1 MLMRGR
7 RLPGW
12 SEGVGTTMAEEQT
25 SMEEAKVTTAW
36 AEMLR
41 RSGTRAAQLT
51 SRILMC

>member
-36 AEMLR
+36 AEMLAAIR
-41 RSGTRAAQLT
+41 YPCRSAQA
-51 SRILMC
+51 SPGS

>member
-25 SMEEAKVTTAW
+25 SMEEPKVTTAW
-36 AEMLR
+36 AEMLGGDPVPVPL
-41 RSGTRAAQLT
+41 SLGEPG
-51 SRILMC
+51 S